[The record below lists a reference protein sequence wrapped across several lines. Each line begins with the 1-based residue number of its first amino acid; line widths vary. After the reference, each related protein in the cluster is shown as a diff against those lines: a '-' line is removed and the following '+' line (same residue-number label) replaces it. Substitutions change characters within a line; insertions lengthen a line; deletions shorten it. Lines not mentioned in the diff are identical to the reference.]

1 MFKQAVIYYPTD
13 EKILKQISKDIA
25 ALHCAAAVKYMDA
38 MKLDDAQKVT
48 MIDSLISDMS
58 DKQRANTLRNKTARF

>member
-1 MFKQAVIYYPTD
+1 MFKQAIIYYPTD

-25 ALHCAAAVKYMDA
+25 ALHCVAVVKYMDT

-48 MIDSLISDMS
+48 IIDSLISDILG
-58 DKQRANTLRNKTARF
+58 KRKANKISTVS

>member
-25 ALHCAAAVKYMDA
+25 ALHCVAAVNYMDE
-38 MKLDDAQKVT
+38 MKLDNAQKAT
-48 MIDSLISDMS
+48 IIDSLISDMS
-58 DKQRANTLRNKTARF
+58 GKPKTITLSSVS